1 MNAKEI
7 RMYILDL
14 QDQHCA
20 ACEHRTNQS
29 PKYCLEN
36 CQVGE
41 ELYRLGKKLA
51 PGVGQVRENPKRKN
65 WEELMPKILEML
77 QKEIPMSV
85 IAIEINCEVNTLQ
98 KQLKRMGLWQP
109 TSRKQIQE
117 RAHKRWDER
126 CKQAVMLREKGFTYQ
141 EICKQLGCSRN
152 SLSQHLKKRGLK

>member
-65 WEELMPKILEML
+65 WERIDA
-77 QKEIPMSV
+77 Q
-85 IAIEINCEVNTLQ
+85 N
-98 KQLKRMGLWQP
+98 
-109 TSRKQIQE
+109 SRDVTK
-117 RAHKRWDER
+117 
-126 CKQAVMLREKGFTYQ
+126 
-141 EICKQLGCSRN
+141 RN
-152 SLSQHLKKRGLK
+152 SDVCNCYRDKL

>member
-1 MNAKEI
+1 MNAKKT

-20 ACEHRTNQS
+20 TCEYRTNQS
-29 PKYCLEN
+29 PKYCVEN
-36 CQVGE
+36 CKVGE

-51 PGVGQVRENPKRKN
+51 PRVGQVRENPKRKN

-77 QKEIPMSV
+77 QKEIPMYV
-85 IAIEINCEVNTLQ
+85 IAVEINCEVNTLQ
-98 KQLKRMGLWQP
+98 KQLKKMGLWQP

-117 RAHKRWDER
+117 NAHKRWDER
-126 CKQAVMLREKGFTYQ
+126 CKQAVMLREQGLTYQ

-152 SLSQHLKKRGLK
+152 SLYQHLKKRGLK

>member
-98 KQLKRMGLWQP
+98 KQLKRMGLWHMP
-109 TSRKQIQE
+109 IN
-117 RAHKRWDER
+117 
-126 CKQAVMLREKGFTYQ
+126 LRLFITPKYKKTVFF
-141 EICKQLGCSRN
+141 
-152 SLSQHLKKRGLK
+152 LK

>member
-1 MNAKEI
+1 
-7 RMYILDL
+7 MYILDL